1 MSCSSSLRDAAR
13 QVFDLEC
20 RRRTRMLAQGANI
33 DFSPVF
39 WLVSDLLD
47 RAEEAEPDSGPELAS
62 IVRSRVMD
70 QAFVDGGGDMIV
82 DSEHQLPPDQQVD
95 LAMTVLNQVL
105 KRAA

>member
-1 MSCSSSLRDAAR
+1 MSYPSNLRDAAR

-20 RRRTRMLAQGANI
+20 QRRARMSAPGADI

-39 WLVSDLLD
+39 WLVSDLLVAAD
-47 RAEEAEPDSGPELAS
+47 ETEPDSDLELAS
-62 IVRSRVMD
+62 MVRRRVMD
-70 QAFVDGGGDMIV
+70 HAFVDGGGDAIV
-82 DSEHQLPPDQQVD
+82 DAEHQLPPEQQID